1 MKRQCMNVH
10 HDARN
15 AVMNIASLVRSA
27 GVSDEILSAVE
38 RQLTR
43 IETAFG
49 KCPVF
54 AIEQTGITYDEA
66 SGD

>member
-1 MKRQCMNVH
+1 
-10 HDARN
+10 
-15 AVMNIASLVRSA
+15 MNIASLVRSA